1 MGRLAVYVIVGG
13 SVGAI
18 IAYILLIGAIIIW
31 PIFNILAYLKV
42 LILPKPIRKKYG
54 TDLSALNEDSF
65 NQEAVKTDKDDIK
78 QHKQNIKSLE
88 DNLKNYIKEH
98 QQNIRSLEYK
108 LMTETK
114 AIEDEITTLRDRSF
128 DIKATIESFG
138 ELRKRKDGHY
148 SEKSNNG
155 KKANELVA
163 EDKTVQ
169 SAIYLKRGEI
179 EDLEANN
186 QQQIEQEQNRI
197 AEVELNNKNE
207 IEQEQNLI
215 KEIKNKPWSAWHE
228 WSSRYARYIAN
239 KNAIIFMF
247 AGFPIL
253 FIVLGSGSF
262 ISGFEGYLYISY
274 IQPITSLLGLENF
287 ATGFSSNFISYEYAS
302 TIEQTFKGQLSSTYW
317 LSGLL
322 SMPLLTAAFAY
333 FSYRSLI
340 SKTKS
345 IEPVKH

>member
-13 SVGAI
+13 GIGAI
-18 IAYILLIGAIIIW
+18 IAYILLVGAIIIW

-65 NQEAVKTDKDDIK
+65 NEEAAETDKNDIK
-78 QHKQNIKSLE
+78 EHKQNIKSLE
-88 DNLKNYIKEH
+88 DNLKTYVKGH
-98 QQNIRSLEYK
+98 QQNLKSLEDK
-108 LMTETK
+108 LMTAIK
-114 AIEDEITTLRDRSF
+114 AVEDDIAALRNRSF

-138 ELRKRKDGHY
+138 ELTKRKDGHY
-148 SEKSNNG
+148 SEKSSNG

-163 EDKTVQ
+163 EDKTIQ
-169 SAIYLKRGEI
+169 GAIYSKRGQI
-179 EDLEANN
+179 EELEATNKQDLEE
-186 QQQIEQEQNRI
+186 EQSRI
-197 AEVELNNKNE
+197 TEIELNNKNQ
-207 IEQEQNLI
+207 IEKEQNLI
-215 KEIKNKPWSAWHE
+215 KDIKNKPWSAWHE

-247 AGFPIL
+247 VGFPIL

-274 IQPITSLLGLENF
+274 IQPITTLLGIDNF

-302 TIEQTFKGQLSSTYW
+302 TIEQTFKGQLSTVYW

-322 SMPLLTAAFAY
+322 SMPLLTGALAY

>member
-13 SVGAI
+13 GVGVI

-78 QHKQNIKSLE
+78 EHKQNIKSLE

-179 EDLEANN
+179 EDLRANN
-186 QQQIEQEQNRI
+186 QQQIEQEQD
-197 AEVELNNKNE
+197 
-207 IEQEQNLI
+207 LI
-215 KEIKNKPWSAWHE
+215 KDIKNKPWSAWHE

-274 IQPITSLLGLENF
+274 IQPITSFLGIENF

-322 SMPLLTAAFAY
+322 SMPLLTAALAY